1 MGVLSGAMWTG
12 SDQQLETF
20 IKRKTERLREVK
32 TIDFIGYSKEH
43 DVYIFDQYAVHKGQV
58 IHKNEHDFFKT
69 NKKEIKTLAATPV
82 IHLNPKKEFKPTW
95 WRDYYALNSETG
107 LIL

>member
-1 MGVLSGAMWTG
+1 MWT
-12 SDQQLETF
+12 DQINSLKPF

-58 IHKNEHDFFKT
+58 IQ
-69 NKKEIKTLAATPV
+69 
-82 IHLNPKKEFKPTW
+82 
-95 WRDYYALNSETG
+95 
-107 LIL
+107 